1 MLDCTQF
8 REWAQASLY
17 LFLLL
22 LGRLAQKPSIVSSKP
37 VYGERAL
44 GACHV
49 HGRAKNQQ
57 GIAQASDGREGTG
70 QTSRTQQKCSKRKWR
85 WRQHKLSTSR

>member
-49 HGRAKNQQ
+49 HWRAKNQQ
-57 GIAQASDGREGTG
+57 GIAQASDGCPPER
-70 QTSRTQQKCSKRKWR
+70 
-85 WRQHKLSTSR
+85 

>member
-44 GACHV
+44 GA
-49 HGRAKNQQ
+49 
-57 GIAQASDGREGTG
+57 
-70 QTSRTQQKCSKRKWR
+70 
-85 WRQHKLSTSR
+85 